1 MGAAAFRHR
10 LTWLVLIAGLIIL
23 AGETTAP
30 ATPLRDCM
38 QSGNAQLAVAACTT
52 IIEKGSRNRSEM
64 ANALLFRGNAYLS
77 LNSLDLAIA
86 DYARVLELRPNDVN
100 AFHATGQAY
109 NAKGDYDRA
118 IANYDKAIALAPNAI
133 YSFTGRSF
141 AYNSKGDY
149 DRSIADCEKAI
160 QLKRD
165 LPDSYFAC
173 GESYLAKGDKAKAL
187 AYYRTALALFPADAK
202 AEVEAKIG
210 ALEASTKPPQQQA
223 NSTPQI
229 APAKNTVPSNMA
241 LADRRVALVIG
252 NSAYRSV
259 ALLPNPAKDAEL
271 VGAALRSAGI
281 DDVTIMHDLDREG
294 MIAALK
300 TFANKADAADWAVIY
315 YAGHGIEVE
324 GTNYLIPVDA
334 RLESDRDVPDET
346 VSLQRMLSSIEGAHK
361 LRLVVLDACRNNPF
375 VSQMKVITAHR
386 AIERGL
392 SRVEP
397 TNATL
402 VVYAAKEGTTALD
415 GTGADSPFAV
425 SFAKRVTE
433 PGLEINKT
441 FRFVRQDVL
450 DETGNRQEPFVYGSL
465 PPEDF
470 YFVPGR

>member
-23 AGETTAP
+23 AGETSAP

-86 DYARVLELRPNDVN
+86 DYARVLQLRPNDVN

-173 GESYLAKGDKAKAL
+173 GE
-187 AYYRTALALFPADAK
+187 
-202 AEVEAKIG
+202 V
-210 ALEASTKPPQQQA
+210 
-223 NSTPQI
+223 
-229 APAKNTVPSNMA
+229 
-241 LADRRVALVIG
+241 
-252 NSAYRSV
+252 
-259 ALLPNPAKDAEL
+259 
-271 VGAALRSAGI
+271 
-281 DDVTIMHDLDREG
+281 
-294 MIAALK
+294 
-300 TFANKADAADWAVIY
+300 
-315 YAGHGIEVE
+315 
-324 GTNYLIPVDA
+324 
-334 RLESDRDVPDET
+334 
-346 VSLQRMLSSIEGAHK
+346 LSG
-361 LRLVVLDACRNNPF
+361 
-375 VSQMKVITAHR
+375 Q
-386 AIERGL
+386 
-392 SRVEP
+392 
-397 TNATL
+397 
-402 VVYAAKEGTTALD
+402 
-415 GTGADSPFAV
+415 
-425 SFAKRVTE
+425 
-433 PGLEINKT
+433 
-441 FRFVRQDVL
+441 
-450 DETGNRQEPFVYGSL
+450 
-465 PPEDF
+465 
-470 YFVPGR
+470 GR